1 MKKLSLFI
9 FVALMFTACNSDK
22 QENVYE
28 VDTSIQAPIEEFI
41 KREIACVELETTTE
55 SMIGNIQ
62 HIEYDKDNIYI
73 YPSYNEAAILRFDRH
88 TGKFINR
95 IGRKGRGP
103 NEYTHFND
111 FTISEGKAYILSSK
125 KIYVYGIDGKFIQTI
140 DTANEHFYKISR
152 CDDGKI
158 WLSSD
163 TSNESLYEYH
173 LLNPET
179 GEIEVKMCEFPEYAG
194 FLVSGTTPFIHKEG
208 KDYLVARL
216 WDQTIYRLSDDS
228 YEPYLTIDFHR
239 PNSIT
244 AEQRKSLSP
253 AIVDEL
259 IEKDDYFYYYA
270 GIKQNNHKIIVI
282 ADIKYRHENKCS
294 CMVKIDNKSGK
305 AKYTQLT
312 FTKSEK
318 LPYLKNCWFGYAG
331 RVIDNMVVGFANAH
345 DINQTERFKHL
356 KDDDNPVLFFY
367 ELNLD

>member
-1 MKKLSLFI
+1 MKRLSFL
-9 FVALMFTACNSDK
+9 LLTSLLFTACSKDK
-22 QENVYE
+22 QKNVYE
-28 VDTSIQAPIEEFI
+28 VDTSAKAPIEEFI
-41 KREIACVELETTTE
+41 NREVACIELETTAE

-62 HIEYDKDNIYI
+62 SIEYDKDNIYI
-73 YPSYNEAAILRFDRH
+73 KPSYNAESILRFDRH
-88 TGKFINR
+88 TGKFINS

-103 NEYTHFND
+103 NEYTHFLD
-111 FTISEGKAYILSSK
+111 FTIGDGKAYVLSSK
-125 KIYVYGIDGKFIQTI
+125 KIYVYDIDGKFQQTI
-140 DTANEHFYKISR
+140 DTANEHFYNLTL

-158 WLSSD
+158 WLASN
-163 TSNESLYEYH
+163 TCNESLYEYH

-194 FLVSGTTPFIHKEG
+194 LLVSGTTPFIHKEG

-239 PNSIT
+239 PNSLT
-244 AEQRKSLSP
+244 AEQRKTLSA
-253 AIVDEL
+253 AIIDEL
-259 IEKDDYFYYYA
+259 MEKDDYFYYHA
-270 GIKQNNHKIIVI
+270 GITQNNRKIITI
-282 ADIKYRHENKCS
+282 ADIHYKHENRCS

-312 FTKSEK
+312 FSKSEK

-367 ELNLD
+367 ELNME